1 MKIKRFF
8 AKDIRSAL
16 DEIKIALGPDAIIM
30 SNKNVEGGVEIVAA
44 IDEDNNAVVKSATPV
59 PKKANAQRQ
68 PTPERSSSATQV
80 NDSSWD
86 TNSRLEREFNDD
98 QVSLSG

>member
-59 PKKANAQRQ
+59 PTKVTQQ
-68 PTPERSSSATQV
+68 PLNPAVEHPASTLQNS
-80 NDSSWD
+80 DSSWD
-86 TNSRLEREFNDD
+86 TNSRL
-98 QVSLSG
+98 